1 MKYQVMMQRAFH
13 TSTPL
18 SAKVKPATLPIGA
31 GSEMERILKL
41 HGMDSTNFDPKSV
54 LPSRATA
61 STRTCE
67 TSGRD
72 DQ

>member
-1 MKYQVMMQRAFH
+1 MTQRAFH
-13 TSTPL
+13 SSAAL
-18 SAKVKPATLPIGA
+18 SAKVKPATLPIGQ
-31 GSEMERILKL
+31 GTEMERILKL
-41 HGMDSTNFDPKSV
+41 HGMDHVNFDPKSV
-54 LPSRATA
+54 LPNRATA